1 MLYEQARLLFIRALT
16 SIHVGI
22 GRTEGYH
29 VDLPIQR
36 DEFGYP
42 TIWASSLKGA
52 VKANISGC
60 MNYVKKYLGAEPGEK
75 ETYPSSI
82 SILDA
87 KLLLV
92 PGRVLEGVWT
102 YITTTHLLEY
112 LEKYVSIYT
121 EVNKASQLGLQLP
134 VLKPSKDAK
143 YTKPGKIFINEYELE
158 VAAEDTLPNNFVDKS
173 GLKNILPE
181 EIVNNIIGRGLLVVS
196 ESNNLGLS
204 LVNKSVLIQYRVRLK
219 RGEKIVDTGPWSE
232 EYLPME
238 TLLVSLVLCRGFKD
252 KETSIEKNPETVCE
266 EFKSAI
272 DGKSIYLGG
281 KETIG
286 RGLVKFYVR

>member
-1 MLYEQARLLFIRALT
+1 MLYEHAKLLFIRALT

-52 VKANISGC
+52 VKANISV
-60 MNYVKKYLGAEPGEK
+60 NQIKKYLGSEPDEK

-82 SILDA
+82 SITDA
-87 KLLLV
+87 KLLMI

-102 YITTTHLLEY
+102 YVTTTQLLEN
-112 LEKYVSIYT
+112 LEKYVNIYN
-121 EVNKASQLGLQLP
+121 EVNKTNPLNLSI
-134 VLKPSKDAK
+134 LKPTGSAK
-143 YTKPGKIFINEYELE
+143 YTRPGRVFVNEYELE
-158 VAAEDTLPNNFVDKS
+158 VDAKDTLPSNFLDQS
-173 GLKNILPE
+173 GLKSILPN
-181 EIVNNIIGRGLLVVS
+181 EIVSNITSRGLLIVS
-196 ESNNLGLS
+196 EANNLGLN
-204 LVNKSVLIQYRVRLK
+204 LVNKSILIQYRVRLK
-219 RGEKIVDTGPWSE
+219 RGEKTVETGPWSE

-238 TLLVSLVLCRGFKD
+238 TVFVSLVLCRRFND
-252 KETSIEKNPETVCE
+252 KEKNITISPMDVCKEFTSTLN
-266 EFKSAI
+266 
-272 DGKSIYLGG
+272 GKSLYLGG

-286 RGLVKFYVR
+286 RGLVKIYLMG

>member
-1 MLYEQARLLFIRALT
+1 MLYEHAKLLFIRALT

-52 VKANISGC
+52 VKANISV
-60 MNYVKKYLGAEPGEK
+60 NQIKKYLGSEPDEK

-82 SILDA
+82 SITDA
-87 KLLLV
+87 KLLMI

-102 YITTTHLLEY
+102 YVTTTQLLEN
-112 LEKYVSIYT
+112 LEKYVNIYN
-121 EVNKASQLGLQLP
+121 EVNKTNPLNLSI
-134 VLKPSKDAK
+134 LKPTGSAK
-143 YTKPGKIFINEYELE
+143 YTRLGRIFVNEYELE
-158 VAAEDTLPNNFVDKS
+158 VDAKDTLPSNFLDQS
-173 GLKNILPE
+173 GLKSILPN
-181 EIVNNIIGRGLLVVS
+181 EIVSNITSRGLLIVS
-196 ESNNLGLS
+196 EANNLGLN
-204 LVNKSVLIQYRVRLK
+204 LVNKSILIQYRVRLK
-219 RGEKIVDTGPWSE
+219 RGEKTVETGPWSE

-238 TLLVSLVLCRGFKD
+238 TVFVSLVLCRDFKD
-252 KETSIEKNPETVCE
+252 KEKNITISPMDVCKEFTSTLN
-266 EFKSAI
+266 
-272 DGKSIYLGG
+272 GKSLYLGG

-286 RGLVKFYVR
+286 RGLVKIYLMG

>member
-1 MLYEQARLLFIRALT
+1 MLYEHAKLLFIRALT

-52 VKANISGC
+52 VKANISV
-60 MNYVKKYLGAEPGEK
+60 NQVKKYLGSEPDEK

-82 SILDA
+82 SITDA
-87 KLLLV
+87 KLLMI

-102 YITTTHLLEY
+102 YVTTTQLLEN
-112 LEKYVSIYT
+112 LEKYVNIYN
-121 EVNKASQLGLQLP
+121 EVNKTNPLNLSI
-134 VLKPSKDAK
+134 LKPTGNAK
-143 YTKPGKIFINEYELE
+143 YTRLGRIFVNEYELE
-158 VAAEDTLPNNFVDKS
+158 VDAKDTLPSNFLDQS
-173 GLKNILPE
+173 GLKSILPN
-181 EIVNNIIGRGLLVVS
+181 EIVSNITSRGLLIVS
-196 ESNNLGLS
+196 EANNLGLN
-204 LVNKSVLIQYRVRLK
+204 LVNKSILIQYRVRLK
-219 RGEKIVDTGPWSE
+219 RGEKTVETGPWSE

-238 TLLVSLVLCRGFKD
+238 TVFVSLVLCRDFKD
-252 KETSIEKNPETVCE
+252 KEKNITISPMDVCKEFTSTLN
-266 EFKSAI
+266 
-272 DGKSIYLGG
+272 GKSLYLGG

-286 RGLVKFYVR
+286 RGLVKIYLMG